1 MTATMTQTQTPTQTP
16 TETLKITP
24 PAPQPLE
31 LTPTGPAIEL
41 DAIDRRLLNVLQEE
55 FPLTPRPYERVG
67 QILGL
72 TEDETLTRVRRLK
85 AGRILRQVSAIFDSR
100 MLGYTGSLVAM
111 KVEPEREDEAAAI
124 INEHPGVSHNY
135 RRNHPYNLWFTLTLP
150 PGMELQEEID
160 HLAEKVKAVRT
171 WPLPTLKLYKIG
183 VTMDMTGEKD
193 RTARD
198 APDER
203 KRYRSPD
210 LTLTAAQVELIR
222 ELQKDLPV
230 EAEPFIGAAANLGIT
245 VPELL
250 AAAQDFI
257 DSGKMRRFAAVL
269 HHRDAG
275 FAFNA
280 MAVWVCPEERWEEVG
295 RIMASFKAVSHCYR
309 RPVYEDWPY
318 PLFTMIHGQNQDECI
333 ALAEDIKA
341 ATDLEEYIL
350 LYSTKEYK
358 KVRVQY
364 FTEDYARYL
373 DAEGRSRPLFA
384 EK

>member
-1 MTATMTQTQTPTQTP
+1 MTATMTPTV
-16 TETLKITP
+16 TESPTP
-24 PAPQPLE
+24 PVAQPLD
-31 LTPTGPAIEL
+31 LTATGPAITL
-41 DAIDRRLLNVLQEE
+41 DATDRQLLNLLQEE
-55 FPLTPRPYERVG
+55 FPLVPRPYVRLGE
-67 QILGL
+67 IIGL
-72 TEDETLTRVRRLK
+72 TEQETLDRVRRFRV
-85 AGRILRQVSAIFDSR
+85 GHILRQVSAIFDSR

-150 PGMELQEEID
+150 PGMDLQEEID
-160 HLAEKVKAVRT
+160 HLAQKVQAIRT

-193 RTARD
+193 RTAREN
-198 APDER
+198 PEER
-203 KRYRSPD
+203 KRFRSPD
-210 LTLTAAQVELIR
+210 LSLTPTQIQTIR

-230 EAEPFIGAAANLGIT
+230 VEEPFEEAARNLGLT

-257 DSGKMRRFAAVL
+257 DTGKMRRFAAVL

-295 RIMASFKAVSHCYR
+295 RTMASFRAVSHCYR

-318 PLFTMIHGQNQDECI
+318 PLFTMIHGQNQEECI
-333 ALAEDIKA
+333 ALAEEIKA
-341 ATDLEEYIL
+341 ATHLEEYAL

-373 DAEGRSRPLFA
+373 DAEGRSQRVTV
-384 EK
+384 